1 MAILEFNDVYKTFC
15 NDNKELLVI
24 ENMNFKVEKGE
35 IIAITGPSGCG
46 KSTILNLISNLEKP
60 TVGEVKVDGQIG
72 YMFQH
77 DHLFNYRN
85 VYRNVILGL
94 EIKKQHHNKK
104 LLDEVDRLIST
115 YGLEEFKN
123 RYPNELSGGMRQR
136 VALIRTLAVNPDI
149 LLLDEPFAALDYQT
163 KLNVIDDIYEI
174 IKREKRTTIIVTHDI
189 SEAISIAD
197 KVIVLSKRPS
207 TIKKVY
213 EIKLSVDGKKTPYEA
228 RKAKEFKDYFDD
240 IWKELTDA

>member
-1 MAILEFNDVYKTFC
+1 MAILEFDKVYKTFC
-15 NDNKELLVI
+15 NENKELLVI
-24 ENMNFKVEKGE
+24 KNMNFKVEKGE

-46 KSTILNLISNLEKP
+46 KSTILNLISKLEEP
-60 TVGEVKVDGQIG
+60 TYGKVTVDGEIG

-85 VYRNVILGL
+85 VYQNVILGL
-94 EIKKQHHNKK
+94 EIKKQHKNPN
-104 LLDEVDRLIST
+104 LLQEVNRLIDT
-115 YGLEEFKN
+115 YGLSEFKN

-163 KLNVIDDIYEI
+163 KLNVIDDIHEI

-207 TIKKVY
+207 MIKKIY
-213 EIKLSVDGKKTPYEA
+213 DIKLTINGKRTPYES

-240 IWKELTDA
+240 IWKELTDD

>member
-1 MAILEFNDVYKTFC
+1 MAILEFDEVYKTFC
-15 NDNKELLVI
+15 NENKELLVI
-24 ENMNFKVEKGE
+24 DNMNFKVEKGE

-46 KSTILNLISNLEKP
+46 KSTILNLISKLEEP
-60 TVGEVKVDGQIG
+60 TYGKVTVDGEIG

-85 VYRNVILGL
+85 VYQNVILGL
-94 EIKKQHHNKK
+94 EIKKEHKNQN
-104 LLDEVDRLIST
+104 LLNEVNRLINT
-115 YGLEEFKN
+115 YGLSEFKN

-163 KLNVIDDIYEI
+163 KLNVIDDIHEI
-174 IKREKRTTIIVTHDI
+174 IKRENKSVILVTHDI

-207 TIKKVY
+207 RIKKIY
-213 EIKLSVDGKKTPYEA
+213 DIKLTINGKRTPYES

-240 IWKELTDA
+240 IWKELTDD

>member
-1 MAILEFNDVYKTFC
+1 MAILEFDEVYKTFC
-15 NDNKELLVI
+15 NENKELLVI
-24 ENMNFKVEKGE
+24 DNMNFKVEKGE

-46 KSTILNLISNLEKP
+46 KSTILNLISKLEEP
-60 TVGEVKVDGQIG
+60 TYGKVTVDGEIG

-85 VYRNVILGL
+85 VYQNVILGL
-94 EIKKQHHNKK
+94 EIKKEHKNLN
-104 LLDEVDRLIST
+104 LLNEVNRLINT
-115 YGLEEFKN
+115 YGLSEFKN

-163 KLNVIDDIYEI
+163 KLNVIDDIHEI
-174 IKREKRTTIIVTHDI
+174 IKREERTTIIVTHDI

-207 TIKKVY
+207 RIKKIY
-213 EIKLSVDGKKTPYEA
+213 DIKLTINGKRTPYES

-240 IWKELTDA
+240 IWKELTDD

>member
-1 MAILEFNDVYKTFC
+1 MAILEFDEVYKTFC
-15 NDNKELLVI
+15 NENRELLVI
-24 ENMNFKVEKGE
+24 DNMNFKVEKGE

-46 KSTILNLISNLEKP
+46 KSTILNLISKLEEP
-60 TVGEVKVDGQIG
+60 TYGKVTVDGEIG

-85 VYRNVILGL
+85 VYQNVILGL
-94 EIKKQHHNKK
+94 EIKKEHKNQN
-104 LLDEVDRLIST
+104 LLNEVNRLINT
-115 YGLEEFKN
+115 YGLSEFKN

-163 KLNVIDDIYEI
+163 KLNVIDDIHEI
-174 IKREKRTTIIVTHDI
+174 IKREERTTIIVTLDI

-207 TIKKVY
+207 RIKKIY
-213 EIKLSVDGKKTPYEA
+213 DIKLTINGKRTPYES

-240 IWKELTDA
+240 IWKELTDD

>member
-1 MAILEFNDVYKTFC
+1 MAILEFDEVYKTFC
-15 NDNKELLVI
+15 NENKELLVI
-24 ENMNFKVEKGE
+24 DNMNFKVEKGE

-46 KSTILNLISNLEKP
+46 KSTILNLISKLEEP
-60 TVGEVKVDGQIG
+60 TYGKVIVDGEIG

-85 VYRNVILGL
+85 VYQNVILGL
-94 EIKKQHHNKK
+94 EIKKEHKNQN
-104 LLDEVDRLIST
+104 LLNEVNRLINT
-115 YGLEEFKN
+115 YGLSEFKN

-163 KLNVIDDIYEI
+163 KLNVIDDIHEI
-174 IKREKRTTIIVTHDI
+174 IKREERTTIIVTHDI

-207 TIKKVY
+207 RIKKIY
-213 EIKLSVDGKKTPYEA
+213 DIKLTINGKRTPYES

-240 IWKELTDA
+240 IWKELTDD

>member
-1 MAILEFNDVYKTFC
+1 MAILEFDEVYKTFC
-15 NDNKELLVI
+15 NENKELLVI
-24 ENMNFKVEKGE
+24 DNMNFKVEKGE

-46 KSTILNLISNLEKP
+46 KSTILNLISKLEDP
-60 TVGEVKVDGQIG
+60 TYGKVTVDGEIG

-85 VYRNVILGL
+85 VYQNVILGL
-94 EIKKQHHNKK
+94 EIKKEHKNQN
-104 LLDEVDRLIST
+104 LLNEVNRLINT
-115 YGLEEFKN
+115 YGLSEFKN

-163 KLNVIDDIYEI
+163 KLNVIDDIHEI
-174 IKREKRTTIIVTHDI
+174 IKREERTTIIVTHDI

-207 TIKKVY
+207 RIKKIY
-213 EIKLSVDGKKTPYEA
+213 DIKLTINGKRTPYES

-240 IWKELTDA
+240 IWKELTDD

>member
-1 MAILEFNDVYKTFC
+1 MAILEFDEVYKTFC
-15 NDNKELLVI
+15 NESKELLVI
-24 ENMNFKVEKGE
+24 DNMNFKVEKGE

-46 KSTILNLISNLEKP
+46 KSTILNLISKLEEP
-60 TVGEVKVDGQIG
+60 TYGKVTVDGEIG

-85 VYRNVILGL
+85 VYQNVILGL
-94 EIKKQHHNKK
+94 EIKKEHKNQN
-104 LLDEVDRLIST
+104 LLNEVNRLINT
-115 YGLEEFKN
+115 YGLSEFKN

-163 KLNVIDDIYEI
+163 KLNVIDDIHEI
-174 IKREKRTTIIVTHDI
+174 IKREERTTIIVTHDI

-207 TIKKVY
+207 RIKKIY
-213 EIKLSVDGKKTPYEA
+213 DIKLTINGKRTPYES

-240 IWKELTDA
+240 IWKELTDD

>member
-1 MAILEFNDVYKTFC
+1 MAILEFDEVYKTFC
-15 NDNKELLVI
+15 NENRELLVI
-24 ENMNFKVEKGE
+24 DNMNFKVEKGE

-46 KSTILNLISNLEKP
+46 KSTILNLISKLEEP
-60 TVGEVKVDGQIG
+60 TYGKVTVDGEIG

-85 VYRNVILGL
+85 VYQNVILGL
-94 EIKKQHHNKK
+94 EIKKEHKNQN
-104 LLDEVDRLIST
+104 LLNEVNRLINT
-115 YGLEEFKN
+115 YGLSEFKN

-163 KLNVIDDIYEI
+163 KLNVIDDIHEI
-174 IKREKRTTIIVTHDI
+174 IKREERTTIIVTHDI

-207 TIKKVY
+207 RIKKIY
-213 EIKLSVDGKKTPYEA
+213 DIKLTINGKRTPYES

-240 IWKELTDA
+240 IWKELTDD

>member
-1 MAILEFNDVYKTFC
+1 MAILEFDEVYKTFC
-15 NDNKELLVI
+15 NENKELLVI
-24 ENMNFKVEKGE
+24 DNMNFKVEKGE

-46 KSTILNLISNLEKP
+46 KSTILNLISKLEEP
-60 TVGEVKVDGQIG
+60 TYGKVTVDGEIG

-85 VYRNVILGL
+85 VYQNVILGL
-94 EIKKQHHNKK
+94 EIKKEHKNQN
-104 LLDEVDRLIST
+104 LLNEVNRLINT
-115 YGLEEFKN
+115 YGLSEFKN

-163 KLNVIDDIYEI
+163 KLNVIDDIHEI

-207 TIKKVY
+207 RIKKIY
-213 EIKLSVDGKKTPYEA
+213 DIKLTINGKRTPYES

-240 IWKELTDA
+240 IWKELTDD

>member
-1 MAILEFNDVYKTFC
+1 MAILEFDEVYKIFC
-15 NDNKELLVI
+15 NENKELLVI
-24 ENMNFKVEKGE
+24 DNMNFKVEKGE

-46 KSTILNLISNLEKP
+46 KSTILNLISKLEEP
-60 TVGEVKVDGQIG
+60 TYGKVTVDGEIG

-85 VYRNVILGL
+85 VYQNVILGL
-94 EIKKQHHNKK
+94 EIKKEHKNQN
-104 LLDEVDRLIST
+104 LLNEVNRLINT
-115 YGLEEFKN
+115 YGLSEFKN

-163 KLNVIDDIYEI
+163 KLNVIDDIHEI
-174 IKREKRTTIIVTHDI
+174 IKREERTTIIVTHDI

-207 TIKKVY
+207 RIKKIY
-213 EIKLSVDGKKTPYEA
+213 DIKLTINGKRTPYES

-240 IWKELTDA
+240 IWKELTDD

>member
-1 MAILEFNDVYKTFC
+1 MAILEFDEVYKTFC
-15 NDNKELLVI
+15 NENKELLVI
-24 ENMNFKVEKGE
+24 DNMNFKVEKGE

-46 KSTILNLISNLEKP
+46 KSTILNLISKLEEP
-60 TVGEVKVDGQIG
+60 TYGKVTVDGEIG

-85 VYRNVILGL
+85 VYQNVILGL
-94 EIKKQHHNKK
+94 EIKKEHKNQN
-104 LLDEVDRLIST
+104 LLNEVNRLINT
-115 YGLEEFKN
+115 YGLSEFKN

-163 KLNVIDDIYEI
+163 KLNVIDDIHEI
-174 IKREKRTTIIVTHDI
+174 IKREERTTIIVTHDI

-207 TIKKVY
+207 RIKKIY
-213 EIKLSVDGKKTPYEA
+213 DIKLTINGKRTPYES

-240 IWKELTDA
+240 IWKELTDD

>member
-1 MAILEFNDVYKTFC
+1 MAILEFDEVYKTFC
-15 NDNKELLVI
+15 NENKELLVI
-24 ENMNFKVEKGE
+24 DNMNFKVEKGE

-46 KSTILNLISNLEKP
+46 KSTILNLISKLEEP
-60 TVGEVKVDGQIG
+60 TYGKVTVDGEIG

-85 VYRNVILGL
+85 VYQNVILGL
-94 EIKKQHHNKK
+94 EKKKEHKNQN
-104 LLDEVDRLIST
+104 LLNEVNRLINT
-115 YGLEEFKN
+115 YGLSEFKN

-163 KLNVIDDIYEI
+163 KLNVIDDIHEI
-174 IKREKRTTIIVTHDI
+174 IKREERTTIIVTHDI

-207 TIKKVY
+207 RIKKIY
-213 EIKLSVDGKKTPYEA
+213 DIKLTINGKRTPYES

-240 IWKELTDA
+240 IWKELTDD

>member
-1 MAILEFNDVYKTFC
+1 MAILEFKEVYKTFC
-15 NDNKELLVI
+15 NENKELLVI

-46 KSTILNLISNLEKP
+46 KSTILNLISKLEEP
-60 TVGEVKVDGQIG
+60 TYGKVNVDGEIG

-85 VYRNVILGL
+85 VYQNVILGL
-94 EIKKQHHNKK
+94 EIKKLHKNQT
-104 LLDEVDRLIST
+104 LLQEVNRLIDT
-115 YGLEEFKN
+115 YGLSEFRN

-163 KLNVIDDIYEI
+163 KLNVIDDIHEI

-207 TIKKVY
+207 MIKKIY
-213 EIKLSVDGKKTPYEA
+213 DIKLTINGKRTPYES

-240 IWKELTDA
+240 I

>member
-1 MAILEFNDVYKTFC
+1 MAILEFDEVYKTFC
-15 NDNKELLVI
+15 NENKELLVI
-24 ENMNFKVEKGE
+24 DNMNFKVEKGE

-46 KSTILNLISNLEKP
+46 KSTILNLISKLEERTYGKV
-60 TVGEVKVDGQIG
+60 TVDGEKG

-85 VYRNVILGL
+85 VYQNVILGL
-94 EIKKQHHNKK
+94 EIKKEHKNQN
-104 LLDEVDRLIST
+104 LLNEVNRLINT
-115 YGLEEFKN
+115 YGLSEFKN

-163 KLNVIDDIYEI
+163 KLNVIDDIHEI
-174 IKREKRTTIIVTHDI
+174 IKREERTTIIVTHDI

-207 TIKKVY
+207 RIKKIY
-213 EIKLSVDGKKTPYEA
+213 DIKLTINGKRTPYES

-240 IWKELTDA
+240 IWKELTDD

>member
-1 MAILEFNDVYKTFC
+1 MAILEFDEVYKTFC
-15 NDNKELLVI
+15 NENKELLVI
-24 ENMNFKVEKGE
+24 DNMNFKVEKGE

-46 KSTILNLISNLEKP
+46 KSTILNLISKLEEP
-60 TVGEVKVDGQIG
+60 TYGKVTVDGEIG

-85 VYRNVILGL
+85 VYQNVILGL
-94 EIKKQHHNKK
+94 EIKKEHKNQN
-104 LLDEVDRLIST
+104 LLNEVNRLINT
-115 YGLEEFKN
+115 YGLSEFKN

-163 KLNVIDDIYEI
+163 KLNVIDDIHEI
-174 IKREKRTTIIVTHDI
+174 IKREERTTIIVTHDI

-197 KVIVLSKRPS
+197 KVVVLSKRPS
-207 TIKKVY
+207 RIKKIY
-213 EIKLSVDGKKTPYEA
+213 DIKLTINGKRTPYES

-240 IWKELTDA
+240 IWKELTDD

>member
-1 MAILEFNDVYKTFC
+1 MAILEFDEVYKTFC
-15 NDNKELLVI
+15 NENKELLVI
-24 ENMNFKVEKGE
+24 DNMNFKVEKGE

-46 KSTILNLISNLEKP
+46 KSTILNLISKLEKP
-60 TVGEVKVDGQIG
+60 TYGKVTVDGEIG

-85 VYRNVILGL
+85 VYQNVILGL
-94 EIKKQHHNKK
+94 EIKKEHKNQN
-104 LLDEVDRLIST
+104 LLDEVNRLINT
-115 YGLEEFKN
+115 YGLSEFKN

-163 KLNVIDDIYEI
+163 KLNVIDDIHEI
-174 IKREKRTTIIVTHDI
+174 IKREERTTIIVTHDI

-207 TIKKVY
+207 RIKKIY
-213 EIKLSVDGKKTPYEA
+213 DIKLTINGKRTPYES

-240 IWKELTDA
+240 IWKELTDD

>member
-1 MAILEFNDVYKTFC
+1 MAILEFDEVYKTFC
-15 NDNKELLVI
+15 NENKELLVI
-24 ENMNFKVEKGE
+24 DNMNFKVEKGE

-46 KSTILNLISNLEKP
+46 KSTILNLISKLEEP
-60 TVGEVKVDGQIG
+60 TYGKVTVDGEIG

-85 VYRNVILGL
+85 VYQNVILGL
-94 EIKKQHHNKK
+94 EIKKEHKNQN
-104 LLDEVDRLIST
+104 LLDEVNRLINT
-115 YGLEEFKN
+115 YGLSEFKN

-163 KLNVIDDIYEI
+163 KLNVIDDIHEI
-174 IKREKRTTIIVTHDI
+174 IKREERTTIIVTHDI

-207 TIKKVY
+207 RIKKIY
-213 EIKLSVDGKKTPYEA
+213 DIKLTINGKRTPYES

-240 IWKELTDA
+240 IWKELTDD